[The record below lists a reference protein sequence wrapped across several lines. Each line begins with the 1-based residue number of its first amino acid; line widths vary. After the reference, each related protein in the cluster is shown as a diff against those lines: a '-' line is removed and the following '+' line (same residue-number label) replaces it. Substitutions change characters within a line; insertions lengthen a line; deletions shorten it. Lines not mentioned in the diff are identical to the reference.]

1 MKLKDK
7 VAIITGGGGGLG
19 REIALAFA
27 GAGTNLALADIN
39 WQNASGVAREV
50 KALKRTALPLRVD
63 ITRETDVYGM
73 VDKTLKKFGKI
84 DILVNN
90 AGVGFGSD
98 SGWGAVR
105 DLTLK
110 NWRRVL
116 DINLTGA
123 FLCSKAVAEAMVK
136 QKSGVIINISSG
148 MGKKG
153 LANFGAYTASKFGI
167 EGLTQVLALE
177 LAPSNIRV
185 NALAPGGLM
194 ATPPVLAESHTNLPF
209 ILRPSVI
216 REAIV
221 YLASDEA
228 AGINGQSL
236 TATIWNEEHG
246 IDNSP
251 FKIYRADLAS
261 YAQGETLRG

>member
-1 MKLKDK
+1 MKLEDK

-27 GAGTNLALADIN
+27 GEGANLALADIN
-39 WQNASGVAREV
+39 WPNARSVAREV
-50 KALKRTALPLRVD
+50 RGLKRDALPLRID
-63 ITRETDVYGM
+63 ITREPDVRRM
-73 VDKTLKKFGKI
+73 LERTLKKFGKI

-90 AGVGFGSD
+90 AGVGFGSH
-98 SGWGAVR
+98 SGWGAVK
-105 DLTLK
+105 DLAIK
-110 NWRRVL
+110 NWRAVL

-123 FLCSKAVAEAMVK
+123 FICSKIVSEPMMK

-153 LANFGAYTASKFGI
+153 MATFGAYTASKFGL

-177 LAPSNIRV
+177 LAPFSIRV

-194 ATPPVLAESHTNLPF
+194 ATPPVLAESHTNLNV
-209 ILRPSVI
+209 ILKPSVI
-216 REAIV
+216 RQAIV

-228 AGINGQSL
+228 SGIHGQSL
-236 TATIWNEEHG
+236 SATRWNEEHG
-246 IDNSP
+246 IDNSV
-251 FKIYRADLAS
+251 FKIEKLKD
-261 YAQGETLRG
+261 